1 MIGDLFYIIG
11 LFVLIISFSNAIN
24 FIKFTGIRR
33 WALTYR
39 KVTGN
44 DVLKKDFKS
53 NEDYN
58 IFTIYSL
65 FLLVEIIW
73 FIIGLVSSSWYIFLS
88 LLCISLFLIFLNK
101 YFRYNI
107 IFTFI
112 GFIFSYLKFTVILFL
127 ILNHFH
133 FHLDIITYLESCFI
147 NS

>member
-1 MIGDLFYIIG
+1 MISDLFYIIG
-11 LFVLIISFSNAIN
+11 LFILIISFSNAIN
-24 FIKFTGIRR
+24 FIKFNSIRR

-39 KVTGN
+39 KVTGS

-65 FLLVEIIW
+65 FLVVESIW
-73 FIIGLVSSSWYIFLS
+73 FIIGLISASWYVFLL
-88 LLCISLFLIFLNK
+88 LLCVSLILILINK
-101 YFRYNI
+101 YFGYNI
-107 IFTFI
+107 IFTTI
-112 GFIFSYLKFTVILFL
+112 GFIFSFLKFPVILFL

-133 FHLDIITYLESCFI
+133 FHLDILTYLESCLT